1 MWDKVRPLT
10 AFRVILLPGI
20 MLPAEH
26 AYDALLA
33 ALGSDVEAVAKD
45 LEIYASPE
53 PPADYRLEV
62 EIAGVLREADAS
74 DWDRFHL
81 VGYSAGGAASLAF
94 AAAKPERLAS
104 LALLEPAWAGP
115 WNLSPAEKRLWLDFD
130 RIQGIPDEELLP
142 TFMQLGLKPGVPLPA
157 PPPGDPPT
165 WMAKRPAG
173 IRAIQRA
180 FEQGEIDREALRRF
194 DRPVYFALGALSNP
208 DQYGEIAKRL
218 GGVLPDFELEVFEER
233 HHFDPPHRVEPER
246 LATSLMTLWQR
257 AAADP
262 GRP

>member
-1 MWDKVRPLT
+1 MRT
-10 AFRVILLPGI
+10 AP
-20 MLPAEH
+20 
-26 AYDALLA
+26 LLA

-104 LALLEPAWAGP
+104 LALLEPAWAGT
-115 WNLSPAEKRLWLDFD
+115 WNLSPAEKGLWLDFE

-157 PPPGDPPT
+157 PPPAT
-165 WMAKRPAG
+165 RRPGWPSARLEFARSSG
-173 IRAIQRA
+173 PSSKGRSTA
-180 FEQGEIDREALRRF
+180 
-194 DRPVYFALGALSNP
+194 RPSAVSIALSISP
-208 DQYGEIAKRL
+208 SARSAIRTST
-218 GGVLPDFELEVFEER
+218 ER
-233 HHFDPPHRVEPER
+233 SRNVSAACSR
-246 LATSLMTLWQR
+246 TSSSRSSRSATIST
-257 AAADP
+257 
-262 GRP
+262 RPTESSRNAWRPR